1 MEVDSGTHGL
11 IVILLLQERLLFKMS
26 QVLLVLST
34 GEAEIL
40 FLKFPTLQSTW
51 QTDQEFSSQIKNH
64 ILNHS

>member
-40 FLKFPTLQSTW
+40 FLKFPTLQST
-51 QTDQEFSSQIKNH
+51 
-64 ILNHS
+64 

>member
-26 QVLLVLST
+26 QALLVLST